1 MQQLENT
8 PAHQFVEVPWPDSQF
23 APPYGAVYALAD
35 LIDCLE
41 GKFDE
46 PKNSGRRVAVA
57 LEVEIALKQS
67 SANGATRVDLPL
79 KDRSLGLHYDWYR

>member
-1 MQQLENT
+1 MDMPWPAPQLEGGYN
-8 PAHQFVEVPWPDSQF
+8 AIC
-23 APPYGAVYALAD
+23 GLAD

-41 GKFDE
+41 GRLDE

-67 SANGATRVDLPL
+67 SAHGGMRVDLPL
-79 KDRSLGLHYDWYR
+79 EDRSLGLSYDWFR